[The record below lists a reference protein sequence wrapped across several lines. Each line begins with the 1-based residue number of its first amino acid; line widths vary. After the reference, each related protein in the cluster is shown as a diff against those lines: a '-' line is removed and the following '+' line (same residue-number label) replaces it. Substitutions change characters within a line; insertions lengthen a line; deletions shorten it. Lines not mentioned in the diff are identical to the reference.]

1 MLYGAHL
8 SNGEFKIIKYFS
20 SRCFPTRGLS
30 GLNWRVKLFQI
41 KRDKN
46 KGLECCHQYLPS
58 LDILTLIIISYF
70 QHEEGL
76 SCVSNESNP
85 MQQKTRNKD
94 GKHNIKKPKPTLP
107 SRKSFKT
114 IKILWS
120 VHLCPLHYATNTGYL
135 TTWQNSFLALPLYIF
150 IIPLDWYFYSLLHSH
165 LWHYKHVSSQ
175 FCCGGLGFMPSATHL
190 ARSNQPP
197 EF

>member
-94 GKHNIKKPKPTLP
+94 GKHNIKKTQTHFTL
-107 SRKSFKT
+107 KKEFQN
-114 IKILWS
+114 
-120 VHLCPLHYATNTGYL
+120 H
-135 TTWQNSFLALPLYIF
+135 QNSVKC
-150 IIPLDWYFYSLLHSH
+150 SL
-165 LWHYKHVSSQ
+165 V
-175 FCCGGLGFMPSATHL
+175 PSALCYQYRVPYNLTKLISSTTIIHFHHSTRL
-190 ARSNQPP
+190 VFLQSATFTFVALQTCIFTVLLWWTWFHAFSNS
-197 EF
+197 FGSK